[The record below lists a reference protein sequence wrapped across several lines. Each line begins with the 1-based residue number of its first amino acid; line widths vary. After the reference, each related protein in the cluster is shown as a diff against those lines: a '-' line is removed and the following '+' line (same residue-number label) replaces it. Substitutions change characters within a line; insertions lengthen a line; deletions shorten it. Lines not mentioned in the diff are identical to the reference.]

1 MKKGKIEQIVNG
13 GWGLLRSDEGVV
25 FVNYVI
31 PGEEVSYR
39 IKEQARGVLWGEVIE
54 VLEPSS
60 HRVKPPCPYFGKCGG
75 CVFQHIDYNHQL
87 TIKEEILGD
96 DLRRIGGV
104 DCRIK
109 SLRQSPPY
117 HNRIRARMKGYEDG
131 RLGFIRKGTND
142 VLPIDRCLLF
152 PDAINQFLE
161 KWNSLDEP
169 PFFYQLDIFFN
180 PQSKNL
186 YVYLSHPPKEPVKK
200 ILKSFPGVIFSW
212 KGKEDNG
219 VSPLTIR
226 DSTYYVSP
234 DAFFQVNPYQWE
246 NMLAAVESYLEDS
259 PRMIDLYCGVGF
271 FIPLLTARANEV
283 IGVENYGFSV
293 QLAQRAFP
301 EVEFFKSPSEK
312 FYFPEA
318 DTLLVDPPRSGLSR
332 HVMKRI
338 VSGNYKKL
346 IYVSCSSAT
355 FSRDL
360 KELLECGYQLKEL
373 KAFDLFP
380 QTSHLETISCLV
392 RE

>member
-1 MKKGKIEQIVNG
+1 MKEGKIEQIVNG

-31 PGEEVSYR
+31 AGEEVIYR

-54 VLEPSS
+54 VLTPSS
-60 HRVKPPCPYFGKCGG
+60 HRVKAPCPYFGKCGG
-75 CVFQHIDYNHQL
+75 CVFQHIDYEQQL
-87 TIKEEILGD
+87 TIKEEIFKD

-104 DCRIK
+104 DCSIH
-109 SLRQSPPY
+109 SVQASPPY

-131 RLGFIRKGTND
+131 RIGFIRKGTND

-152 PDAINQFLE
+152 PEAINQFLE
-161 KWNSLDEP
+161 KWNTLDEP

-180 PQSKNL
+180 PQDKNL

-200 ILKSFPGVIFSW
+200 ILESFPGVIFSW
-212 KGKEDNG
+212 KGKEEKG
-219 VSPLTIR
+219 VSQLTIR
-226 DSTYYVSP
+226 DTTYYVSP
-234 DAFFQVNPYQWE
+234 DVFFQVNPYQWE
-246 NMLAAVESYLEDS
+246 NMLATVEKYLEDS

-271 FIPLLTARANEV
+271 FIPLLNARAKEV
-283 IGVENYGFSV
+283 IGVESYGFSV
-293 QLAQRAFP
+293 QLAQKAFP

-338 VSGNYKKL
+338 VSGNYKRL
-346 IYVSCSSAT
+346 IYISCSSAT
-355 FSRDL
+355 FGRDL
-360 KELLECGYQLKEL
+360 KELLENGYRMEEIR
-373 KAFDLFP
+373 AFDLFP
-380 QTSHLETISCLV
+380 QTSHLETITSLV
-392 RE
+392 KE